1 MQSKGVEEDFHE
13 VHAQEDA
20 KGHGPEHGL
29 SEEDRNSTVRMESR
43 GEYFVKDDLREFR
56 MSERQCPESQ
66 VRCSIGDSA

>member
-43 GEYFVKDDLREFR
+43 GEYFVKDDLR
-56 MSERQCPESQ
+56 
-66 VRCSIGDSA
+66 